1 MPVVP
6 TVSGRQVQSRG
17 VQSAGLQTFS
27 QPGIGDAF
35 VRAGT
40 EAIDV
45 FGQAKQRANIA
56 LAQEASLNLSQI
68 SSDLLNNPETGLL
81 NLKGKNAIGKGH
93 EYTQQFDAQVEQLA
107 MSLPD
112 EQARNAFMQQAQ
124 QQRIQ
129 FTTQAGRHEI
139 GQINAYEEGQFQATL
154 LNNGKNAA
162 ALYGDNAA
170 YVLANK
176 QTFQQIEDYG
186 IAHGWSDEQIQAKK
200 IEFKE
205 KVADAALSQWSAN
218 NATAFIQSNGEL
230 SDTAAG
236 ARRAVADSDSSER
249 ARGIRNNNPGN
260 LEYSKTNPWVGQTG
274 DDGRF
279 AKFETPEHGIRALG
293 RNLMSYQR
301 QGIDTVSEI
310 INRWAPPTDKNDTM
324 SYIKAVCEQLGVS
337 ADEPL
342 DASNPDTLKALCAA
356 IIHHENGSQPY
367 SDQQLTAGVSAAL
380 GLSTIPTNTKRYT
393 GNAAFDAASPEAQ
406 ASFMRQADQLRRQQ
420 QAEYK
425 TMIDSQVRDATAA
438 YMRGV
443 EFPNPPG
450 EADFIAAYGVREG
463 NLRYAAGTNI
473 AFGMAQRGLTAKTLR
488 DGGYSEMANQYDVL
502 DRQAIAIDAVLGV
515 AFGGVGRFIN
525 SRGEST
531 NAPNFSP
538 VDVDAAL
545 AANAAHHAEIDIA
558 PGVPI
563 NVLSR
568 NSHIQALRKA
578 MSDVSQGRP
587 VDVAS
592 IVESASFSEIP
603 GRKSLLSQAVNEA
616 LSSVDDGVTARAIE
630 NRLLEEQA
638 AQLLPR
644 GDRQVYQSEIAN
656 SQRIIENL
664 TKQRA
669 QILAE
674 EPTGS
679 GKALSRARSDK
690 QARLRD
696 IDQRIRQA
704 QERLEFSR
712 NALAPHEPG
721 GQFFEARA
729 ELARRQQAESELNAQ
744 AVSFYKTAEVRTPDE
759 VAPFEPDKILQQAEQ
774 KMMADQAGDIDLRIA
789 EDSLL
794 ESPDMIITVL
804 DDDGNPQS
812 RSAREV
818 LDEANRESEQAIQD
832 SSLFDVA
839 VACFLRG

>member
-1 MPVVP
+1 MSYFGLNPVNQNQQLDEAASNPAGFNSDVGFFDNAVGAALSGLYSGLVAKP
-6 TVSGRQVQSRG
+6 DQLLWAGMDKIVSPIAQFVNENTSLNDTSVSYIAEQRKLAEQQVKRLTPDAATTG
-17 VQSAGLQTFS
+17 TAGQVLYGLFDM
-27 QPGIGDAF
+27 G
-35 VRAGT
+35 
-40 EAIDV
+40 
-45 FGQAKQRANIA
+45 GQAVIGTTLGGPVGGAAAVTSLQGFSEFERLTAQGVDFRT
-56 LAQEASLNLSQI
+56 AQEAGLVQGITAGAGTLIPMSL
-68 SSDLLNNPETGLL
+68 GLRAGGAL
-81 NLKGKNAIGKGH
+81 AEGVA
-93 EYTQQFDAQVEQLA
+93 AQLA
-107 MSLPD
+107 RTGESSV
-112 EQARNAFMQQAQ
+112 R
-124 QQRIQ
+124 R
-129 FTTQAGRHEI
+129 
-139 GQINAYEEGQFQATL
+139 
-154 LNNGKNAA
+154 AA
-162 ALYGDNAA
+162 ATAVRATPD
-170 YVLANK
+170 
-176 QTFQQIEDYG
+176 
-186 IAHGWSDEQIQAKK
+186 IA
-200 IEFKE
+200 
-205 KVADAALSQWSAN
+205 
-218 NATAFIQSNGEL
+218 
-230 SDTAAG
+230 
-236 ARRAVADSDSSER
+236 
-249 ARGIRNNNPGN
+249 
-260 LEYSKTNPWVGQTG
+260 
-274 DDGRF
+274 
-279 AKFETPEHGIRALG
+279 
-293 RNLMSYQR
+293 
-301 QGIDTVSEI
+301 
-310 INRWAPPTDKNDTM
+310 
-324 SYIKAVCEQLGVS
+324 
-337 ADEPL
+337 
-342 DASNPDTLKALCAA
+342 
-356 IIHHENGSQPY
+356 
-367 SDQQLTAGVSAAL
+367 
-380 GLSTIPTNTKRYT
+380 
-393 GNAAFDAASPEAQ
+393 
-406 ASFMRQADQLRRQQ
+406 
-420 QAEYK
+420 
-425 TMIDSQVRDATAA
+425 
-438 YMRGV
+438 
-443 EFPNPPG
+443 
-450 EADFIAAYGVREG
+450 
-463 NLRYAAGTNI
+463 YAAGTNI

-525 SRGEST
+525 SRGEATST
-531 NAPNFSP
+531 PNFSP

-545 AANAAHHAEIDIA
+545 AANAAHHAEIDIS

-603 GRKSLLSQAVNEA
+603 GRKSLLFQAVNEA

-664 TKQRA
+664 TEQRA

-774 KMMADQAGDIDLRIA
+774 KMMADQAEDIDLRIA

>member
-1 MPVVP
+1 MSYFGLNPVNQNQQLDEAASNPAGFNSDVGFFDNAVGAALSGLYSGLVAKP
-6 TVSGRQVQSRG
+6 DQLLWAGMDKIVSPIAQFVNENTSLNDTSVSYIAEQRKLAEQQVKRLTPDAATTG
-17 VQSAGLQTFS
+17 TAGQVLYGLFDM
-27 QPGIGDAF
+27 G
-35 VRAGT
+35 
-40 EAIDV
+40 
-45 FGQAKQRANIA
+45 GQAVVGTTLGGPVGGAAAVTSLQGFSEFERLTAQGVDFRV
-56 LAQEASLNLSQI
+56 AQEAGLVQGITAGAGTLIPMSL
-68 SSDLLNNPETGLL
+68 GLRAGGAL
-81 NLKGKNAIGKGH
+81 AEGVA
-93 EYTQQFDAQVEQLA
+93 AQLA
-107 MSLPD
+107 RTGESSV
-112 EQARNAFMQQAQ
+112 R
-124 QQRIQ
+124 R
-129 FTTQAGRHEI
+129 
-139 GQINAYEEGQFQATL
+139 
-154 LNNGKNAA
+154 AA
-162 ALYGDNAA
+162 ATAVRATPD
-170 YVLANK
+170 
-176 QTFQQIEDYG
+176 
-186 IAHGWSDEQIQAKK
+186 IA
-200 IEFKE
+200 
-205 KVADAALSQWSAN
+205 
-218 NATAFIQSNGEL
+218 
-230 SDTAAG
+230 
-236 ARRAVADSDSSER
+236 
-249 ARGIRNNNPGN
+249 
-260 LEYSKTNPWVGQTG
+260 
-274 DDGRF
+274 
-279 AKFETPEHGIRALG
+279 
-293 RNLMSYQR
+293 
-301 QGIDTVSEI
+301 
-310 INRWAPPTDKNDTM
+310 
-324 SYIKAVCEQLGVS
+324 
-337 ADEPL
+337 
-342 DASNPDTLKALCAA
+342 
-356 IIHHENGSQPY
+356 
-367 SDQQLTAGVSAAL
+367 
-380 GLSTIPTNTKRYT
+380 
-393 GNAAFDAASPEAQ
+393 
-406 ASFMRQADQLRRQQ
+406 
-420 QAEYK
+420 
-425 TMIDSQVRDATAA
+425 
-438 YMRGV
+438 
-443 EFPNPPG
+443 
-450 EADFIAAYGVREG
+450 
-463 NLRYAAGTNI
+463 YAAGTNI

-488 DGGYSEMANQYDVL
+488 DGGYSEIANQYDVL

-538 VDVDAAL
+538 VDIDAAL

-664 TKQRA
+664 TEQRA

-674 EPTGS
+674 DPTGS

-759 VAPFEPDKILQQAEQ
+759 VAPFEHGKILQQTEQ
-774 KMMADQAGDIDLRIA
+774 KMMADPAGDIDLRIA

>member
-1 MPVVP
+1 MSYFGLNPVNQNQQLDEAASNPAGFNSDVGFFDNAVGAALSGLYSGLVAKP
-6 TVSGRQVQSRG
+6 DQLLWAGMDKIVSPIAQFVNENTSLNDTSVSYIAEQRKLAEQQVKRLTPDAATTGTAGQVLYGLFDMGAQAVVGTMLGGPVGGAAAVTSLQGFSEFERLTAQG
-17 VQSAGLQTFS
+17 VDFRT
-27 QPGIGDAF
+27 
-35 VRAGT
+35 
-40 EAIDV
+40 
-45 FGQAKQRANIA
+45 
-56 LAQEASLNLSQI
+56 AQEAGLVQGITAGAGTLIPMSL
-68 SSDLLNNPETGLL
+68 GLRAGGAL
-81 NLKGKNAIGKGH
+81 AEGVSA
-93 EYTQQFDAQVEQLA
+93 QLA
-107 MSLPD
+107 
-112 EQARNAFMQQAQ
+112 R
-124 QQRIQ
+124 
-129 FTTQAGRHEI
+129 T
-139 GQINAYEEGQFQATL
+139 
-154 LNNGKNAA
+154 
-162 ALYGDNAA
+162 
-170 YVLANK
+170 
-176 QTFQQIEDYG
+176 
-186 IAHGWSDEQIQAKK
+186 
-200 IEFKE
+200 
-205 KVADAALSQWSAN
+205 
-218 NATAFIQSNGEL
+218 GE
-230 SDTAAG
+230 SSV
-236 ARRAVADSDSSER
+236 RRAVATAVR
-249 ARGIRNNNPGN
+249 A
-260 LEYSKTNPWVGQTG
+260 
-274 DDGRF
+274 
-279 AKFETPEHGIRALG
+279 TP
-293 RNLMSYQR
+293 
-301 QGIDTVSEI
+301 D
-310 INRWAPPTDKNDTM
+310 
-324 SYIKAVCEQLGVS
+324 
-337 ADEPL
+337 
-342 DASNPDTLKALCAA
+342 
-356 IIHHENGSQPY
+356 
-367 SDQQLTAGVSAAL
+367 
-380 GLSTIPTNTKRYT
+380 
-393 GNAAFDAASPEAQ
+393 
-406 ASFMRQADQLRRQQ
+406 
-420 QAEYK
+420 
-425 TMIDSQVRDATAA
+425 
-438 YMRGV
+438 
-443 EFPNPPG
+443 
-450 EADFIAAYGVREG
+450 IA
-463 NLRYAAGTNI
+463 YAAGTNI

-531 NAPNFSP
+531 SAPNFSP
-538 VDVDAAL
+538 VDIDAAL

-603 GRKSLLSQAVNEA
+603 GRKNLLSQAVNDA
-616 LSSVDDGVTARAIE
+616 LSSVDDGVTSRAIE

-656 SQRIIENL
+656 SQRIIDNL
-664 TKQRA
+664 TEQRA

-759 VAPFEPDKILQQAEQ
+759 VAPFEPGKILQQTEQ
-774 KMMADQAGDIDLRIA
+774 KMMADPAGDIDLRIA

>member
-1 MPVVP
+1 MSYFGLNPVNQNQQLDEAASNPAGFNSDVGFFDNAVGAALSGLYSGLVAKP
-6 TVSGRQVQSRG
+6 DQLLWAGMDKIVSPIAQFVNENTSLNDTSVSYIAEQRKLAEQQVKRLTPDAATTG
-17 VQSAGLQTFS
+17 TAGQVLYGLFDM
-27 QPGIGDAF
+27 G
-35 VRAGT
+35 
-40 EAIDV
+40 
-45 FGQAKQRANIA
+45 GQAVVGTTLGGPVGGAAAVTSLQGFSEFERLTAQGVDFRT
-56 LAQEASLNLSQI
+56 AQEAGLVQGITAGAGTLIPISL
-68 SSDLLNNPETGLL
+68 GLRAGGAL
-81 NLKGKNAIGKGH
+81 AEGVA
-93 EYTQQFDAQVEQLA
+93 AQLA
-107 MSLPD
+107 RTGESSV
-112 EQARNAFMQQAQ
+112 R
-124 QQRIQ
+124 R
-129 FTTQAGRHEI
+129 
-139 GQINAYEEGQFQATL
+139 
-154 LNNGKNAA
+154 AA
-162 ALYGDNAA
+162 ATAVRATPD
-170 YVLANK
+170 
-176 QTFQQIEDYG
+176 
-186 IAHGWSDEQIQAKK
+186 IA
-200 IEFKE
+200 
-205 KVADAALSQWSAN
+205 
-218 NATAFIQSNGEL
+218 
-230 SDTAAG
+230 
-236 ARRAVADSDSSER
+236 
-249 ARGIRNNNPGN
+249 
-260 LEYSKTNPWVGQTG
+260 
-274 DDGRF
+274 
-279 AKFETPEHGIRALG
+279 
-293 RNLMSYQR
+293 
-301 QGIDTVSEI
+301 
-310 INRWAPPTDKNDTM
+310 
-324 SYIKAVCEQLGVS
+324 
-337 ADEPL
+337 
-342 DASNPDTLKALCAA
+342 
-356 IIHHENGSQPY
+356 
-367 SDQQLTAGVSAAL
+367 
-380 GLSTIPTNTKRYT
+380 
-393 GNAAFDAASPEAQ
+393 
-406 ASFMRQADQLRRQQ
+406 
-420 QAEYK
+420 
-425 TMIDSQVRDATAA
+425 
-438 YMRGV
+438 
-443 EFPNPPG
+443 
-450 EADFIAAYGVREG
+450 
-463 NLRYAAGTNI
+463 YAAGTNI

-538 VDVDAAL
+538 VDIDAAL

-664 TKQRA
+664 TEQRA

-774 KMMADQAGDIDLRIA
+774 KMMSDQAGDIDLRIA

-818 LDEANRESEQAIQD
+818 LDEANRESVQAIQD

>member
-1 MPVVP
+1 MSYFGLNPVNQNQQLDEAASNPAGFNSDVGFFDNAVGAALSGLYSGLVAKP
-6 TVSGRQVQSRG
+6 DQLLWAGMDKIVSPIAQFINENTSLNDTSVSYIAEQRKLAEQQVKRLTPDAATTG
-17 VQSAGLQTFS
+17 TAGQVLYGLFDM
-27 QPGIGDAF
+27 G
-35 VRAGT
+35 
-40 EAIDV
+40 
-45 FGQAKQRANIA
+45 GQAVVGTTFGGPVGGAAAVTSLQGFSEFERLTAQGVDFRT
-56 LAQEASLNLSQI
+56 AQEAGLVQGITAGAGTLIPMSL
-68 SSDLLNNPETGLL
+68 GLRAGGAL
-81 NLKGKNAIGKGH
+81 AEGVA
-93 EYTQQFDAQVEQLA
+93 AQLA
-107 MSLPD
+107 
-112 EQARNAFMQQAQ
+112 R
-124 QQRIQ
+124 
-129 FTTQAGRHEI
+129 AGESSVRR
-139 GQINAYEEGQFQATL
+139 
-154 LNNGKNAA
+154 AA
-162 ALYGDNAA
+162 ATAVRATPD
-170 YVLANK
+170 
-176 QTFQQIEDYG
+176 
-186 IAHGWSDEQIQAKK
+186 IA
-200 IEFKE
+200 
-205 KVADAALSQWSAN
+205 
-218 NATAFIQSNGEL
+218 
-230 SDTAAG
+230 
-236 ARRAVADSDSSER
+236 
-249 ARGIRNNNPGN
+249 
-260 LEYSKTNPWVGQTG
+260 
-274 DDGRF
+274 
-279 AKFETPEHGIRALG
+279 
-293 RNLMSYQR
+293 
-301 QGIDTVSEI
+301 
-310 INRWAPPTDKNDTM
+310 
-324 SYIKAVCEQLGVS
+324 
-337 ADEPL
+337 
-342 DASNPDTLKALCAA
+342 
-356 IIHHENGSQPY
+356 
-367 SDQQLTAGVSAAL
+367 
-380 GLSTIPTNTKRYT
+380 
-393 GNAAFDAASPEAQ
+393 
-406 ASFMRQADQLRRQQ
+406 
-420 QAEYK
+420 
-425 TMIDSQVRDATAA
+425 
-438 YMRGV
+438 
-443 EFPNPPG
+443 
-450 EADFIAAYGVREG
+450 
-463 NLRYAAGTNI
+463 YAAGTNI

-538 VDVDAAL
+538 VDIDAAL

-664 TKQRA
+664 TEQRA

-674 EPTGS
+674 ESTGS

-690 QARLRD
+690 QAILRD

-774 KMMADQAGDIDLRIA
+774 KMMSDQAGDIDLRIA

>member
-1 MPVVP
+1 AKPDQLLWAGMDKI
-6 TVSGRQVQSRG
+6 VSPIAQFINENTSLNDTSVSYIAEQRKLAEQQVKRLTPDAATTG
-17 VQSAGLQTFS
+17 TAGQVLYGLFDM
-27 QPGIGDAF
+27 G
-35 VRAGT
+35 
-40 EAIDV
+40 
-45 FGQAKQRANIA
+45 GQAVVGTTLGGPVGGAAAVTSLQGFSEFERLTAQGVDFRT
-56 LAQEASLNLSQI
+56 AQEAGLVQGITAGAGTLIPMSL
-68 SSDLLNNPETGLL
+68 GLRAGGAL
-81 NLKGKNAIGKGH
+81 AEGVA
-93 EYTQQFDAQVEQLA
+93 AQLA
-107 MSLPD
+107 RTGESSV
-112 EQARNAFMQQAQ
+112 R
-124 QQRIQ
+124 R
-129 FTTQAGRHEI
+129 
-139 GQINAYEEGQFQATL
+139 
-154 LNNGKNAA
+154 AA
-162 ALYGDNAA
+162 ATAVRATPD
-170 YVLANK
+170 
-176 QTFQQIEDYG
+176 
-186 IAHGWSDEQIQAKK
+186 IA
-200 IEFKE
+200 
-205 KVADAALSQWSAN
+205 
-218 NATAFIQSNGEL
+218 
-230 SDTAAG
+230 
-236 ARRAVADSDSSER
+236 
-249 ARGIRNNNPGN
+249 
-260 LEYSKTNPWVGQTG
+260 
-274 DDGRF
+274 
-279 AKFETPEHGIRALG
+279 
-293 RNLMSYQR
+293 
-301 QGIDTVSEI
+301 
-310 INRWAPPTDKNDTM
+310 
-324 SYIKAVCEQLGVS
+324 
-337 ADEPL
+337 
-342 DASNPDTLKALCAA
+342 
-356 IIHHENGSQPY
+356 
-367 SDQQLTAGVSAAL
+367 
-380 GLSTIPTNTKRYT
+380 
-393 GNAAFDAASPEAQ
+393 
-406 ASFMRQADQLRRQQ
+406 
-420 QAEYK
+420 
-425 TMIDSQVRDATAA
+425 
-438 YMRGV
+438 
-443 EFPNPPG
+443 
-450 EADFIAAYGVREG
+450 
-463 NLRYAAGTNI
+463 YAAGTNI

-538 VDVDAAL
+538 VDIDAAL

-664 TKQRA
+664 TEQRA

-774 KMMADQAGDIDLRIA
+774 KMMSDPAGDIDLRIA

>member
-1 MPVVP
+1 MSYFGLNPVNQNQQLDEAASNPAGFNSDVGFFDNAVGAALSGLYSGLVAKP
-6 TVSGRQVQSRG
+6 DQLLWAGMDKIVSPIAQFVNENTSLNDTSVSYIAEQRKLAEQQVKRLTPDAATTG
-17 VQSAGLQTFS
+17 TAGQVLYGLFDM
-27 QPGIGDAF
+27 G
-35 VRAGT
+35 
-40 EAIDV
+40 
-45 FGQAKQRANIA
+45 GQAVVGTTLGGPVGGAAAVTSLQGFSEFERLTAQGVDFRA
-56 LAQEASLNLSQI
+56 AQEAGLVQGITAGAGTLIPMSL
-68 SSDLLNNPETGLL
+68 GLRAGGAL
-81 NLKGKNAIGKGH
+81 AEGVA
-93 EYTQQFDAQVEQLA
+93 AQLA
-107 MSLPD
+107 RTGESSV
-112 EQARNAFMQQAQ
+112 R
-124 QQRIQ
+124 R
-129 FTTQAGRHEI
+129 
-139 GQINAYEEGQFQATL
+139 
-154 LNNGKNAA
+154 AA
-162 ALYGDNAA
+162 ATAVRATPD
-170 YVLANK
+170 
-176 QTFQQIEDYG
+176 
-186 IAHGWSDEQIQAKK
+186 IA
-200 IEFKE
+200 
-205 KVADAALSQWSAN
+205 
-218 NATAFIQSNGEL
+218 
-230 SDTAAG
+230 
-236 ARRAVADSDSSER
+236 
-249 ARGIRNNNPGN
+249 
-260 LEYSKTNPWVGQTG
+260 
-274 DDGRF
+274 
-279 AKFETPEHGIRALG
+279 
-293 RNLMSYQR
+293 
-301 QGIDTVSEI
+301 
-310 INRWAPPTDKNDTM
+310 
-324 SYIKAVCEQLGVS
+324 
-337 ADEPL
+337 
-342 DASNPDTLKALCAA
+342 
-356 IIHHENGSQPY
+356 
-367 SDQQLTAGVSAAL
+367 
-380 GLSTIPTNTKRYT
+380 
-393 GNAAFDAASPEAQ
+393 
-406 ASFMRQADQLRRQQ
+406 
-420 QAEYK
+420 
-425 TMIDSQVRDATAA
+425 
-438 YMRGV
+438 
-443 EFPNPPG
+443 
-450 EADFIAAYGVREG
+450 
-463 NLRYAAGTNI
+463 YAAGTNI

-515 AFGGVGRFIN
+515 AFGGVGRFMN

-531 NAPNFSP
+531 SAPNFSP

-630 NRLLEEQA
+630 NRLLEEHA

-664 TKQRA
+664 TEQRA

-690 QARLRD
+690 QVRLRD

-744 AVSFYKTAEVRTPDE
+744 AVSFYKTAEVSTPDE
-759 VAPFEPDKILQQAEQ
+759 VAPFEPGKILQQAEQ
-774 KMMADQAGDIDLRIA
+774 KMMADPAGDIDLRIA

>member
-1 MPVVP
+1 MSYFGLNPVNQNQQLDEAASNPAGFNSDVGFFDNAVGAALSGLYSGLVAKP
-6 TVSGRQVQSRG
+6 DQLLWAGMDKIVSPIAQFVNENTSLNDTSVSYIAEQRKLAEQQVKRLTPDAATTG
-17 VQSAGLQTFS
+17 TAGQVLYGLFDM
-27 QPGIGDAF
+27 G
-35 VRAGT
+35 
-40 EAIDV
+40 
-45 FGQAKQRANIA
+45 GQAVVGTTLGGPVGGAAAVTSLQGFSEFERLTAQGVDFRT
-56 LAQEASLNLSQI
+56 AQEAGLVQGITAGAGTLIPMSL
-68 SSDLLNNPETGLL
+68 GLRAGGAL
-81 NLKGKNAIGKGH
+81 AEGVA
-93 EYTQQFDAQVEQLA
+93 AQLA
-107 MSLPD
+107 RTGESSV
-112 EQARNAFMQQAQ
+112 R
-124 QQRIQ
+124 R
-129 FTTQAGRHEI
+129 
-139 GQINAYEEGQFQATL
+139 
-154 LNNGKNAA
+154 AA
-162 ALYGDNAA
+162 ATAVRATPD
-170 YVLANK
+170 
-176 QTFQQIEDYG
+176 
-186 IAHGWSDEQIQAKK
+186 IA
-200 IEFKE
+200 
-205 KVADAALSQWSAN
+205 
-218 NATAFIQSNGEL
+218 
-230 SDTAAG
+230 
-236 ARRAVADSDSSER
+236 
-249 ARGIRNNNPGN
+249 
-260 LEYSKTNPWVGQTG
+260 
-274 DDGRF
+274 
-279 AKFETPEHGIRALG
+279 
-293 RNLMSYQR
+293 
-301 QGIDTVSEI
+301 
-310 INRWAPPTDKNDTM
+310 
-324 SYIKAVCEQLGVS
+324 
-337 ADEPL
+337 
-342 DASNPDTLKALCAA
+342 
-356 IIHHENGSQPY
+356 
-367 SDQQLTAGVSAAL
+367 
-380 GLSTIPTNTKRYT
+380 
-393 GNAAFDAASPEAQ
+393 
-406 ASFMRQADQLRRQQ
+406 
-420 QAEYK
+420 
-425 TMIDSQVRDATAA
+425 
-438 YMRGV
+438 
-443 EFPNPPG
+443 
-450 EADFIAAYGVREG
+450 
-463 NLRYAAGTNI
+463 YAAGTNI

-538 VDVDAAL
+538 VDIDAAL
-545 AANAAHHAEIDIA
+545 AANAAHHAEIDIS

-664 TKQRA
+664 TEQRA

-812 RSAREV
+812 RRAREV

>member
-1 MPVVP
+1 MSYFGLNPVNQNQQLDEAASNPVGFNSDVGFFDNAVGAALSGLYSGLVAKP
-6 TVSGRQVQSRG
+6 DQLLWAGMDKIVSPIAQLVNENTSLNDTSVSYIAEQRKLAEQQVKRLTPDAATTG
-17 VQSAGLQTFS
+17 TAGQVLYGLFDM
-27 QPGIGDAF
+27 G
-35 VRAGT
+35 
-40 EAIDV
+40 
-45 FGQAKQRANIA
+45 GQAVVGTTLGGPVGGAAAVTSLQGFSEFERLTAQGVDFRT
-56 LAQEASLNLSQI
+56 AQEAGLVQGITAGAGTLIPMSL
-68 SSDLLNNPETGLL
+68 GLRAGGAL
-81 NLKGKNAIGKGH
+81 AEGVA
-93 EYTQQFDAQVEQLA
+93 AQLA
-107 MSLPD
+107 RTGESSV
-112 EQARNAFMQQAQ
+112 R
-124 QQRIQ
+124 R
-129 FTTQAGRHEI
+129 
-139 GQINAYEEGQFQATL
+139 
-154 LNNGKNAA
+154 AA
-162 ALYGDNAA
+162 ATAVRATPD
-170 YVLANK
+170 
-176 QTFQQIEDYG
+176 
-186 IAHGWSDEQIQAKK
+186 IA
-200 IEFKE
+200 
-205 KVADAALSQWSAN
+205 
-218 NATAFIQSNGEL
+218 
-230 SDTAAG
+230 
-236 ARRAVADSDSSER
+236 
-249 ARGIRNNNPGN
+249 
-260 LEYSKTNPWVGQTG
+260 
-274 DDGRF
+274 
-279 AKFETPEHGIRALG
+279 
-293 RNLMSYQR
+293 
-301 QGIDTVSEI
+301 
-310 INRWAPPTDKNDTM
+310 
-324 SYIKAVCEQLGVS
+324 
-337 ADEPL
+337 
-342 DASNPDTLKALCAA
+342 
-356 IIHHENGSQPY
+356 
-367 SDQQLTAGVSAAL
+367 
-380 GLSTIPTNTKRYT
+380 
-393 GNAAFDAASPEAQ
+393 
-406 ASFMRQADQLRRQQ
+406 
-420 QAEYK
+420 
-425 TMIDSQVRDATAA
+425 
-438 YMRGV
+438 
-443 EFPNPPG
+443 
-450 EADFIAAYGVREG
+450 
-463 NLRYAAGTNI
+463 YAAGTNI

-538 VDVDAAL
+538 VDIDAAL

-638 AQLLPR
+638 AQLLSR
-644 GDRQVYQSEIAN
+644 GDRKVYQSEIAN

-664 TKQRA
+664 TEQRA

-744 AVSFYKTAEVRTPDE
+744 AVSFYKTAEVRTPEE
-759 VAPFEPDKILQQAEQ
+759 VAPFEPGKILQQTEQ
-774 KMMADQAGDIDLRIA
+774 KMMADPAGDIDLRIA

>member
-1 MPVVP
+1 MSYFGLNPVNQNQQLDEAASNPAGFNSDVGFFDNAVGAALSGLYSGLVAKLDQLLWAGMDKI
-6 TVSGRQVQSRG
+6 VSPIAQFVNENTSLNDTSVSYIAEQRKLAEQQVKRLTPDAATTG
-17 VQSAGLQTFS
+17 TAGQVLYGLFDM
-27 QPGIGDAF
+27 G
-35 VRAGT
+35 
-40 EAIDV
+40 
-45 FGQAKQRANIA
+45 GQAVVGTTLGGPVGGAAAVTSLQGFSEFERLTAQGVDFRT
-56 LAQEASLNLSQI
+56 AQEAGLVQGITAGAGTLIPMSL
-68 SSDLLNNPETGLL
+68 GLRAGGAL
-81 NLKGKNAIGKGH
+81 AEGVA
-93 EYTQQFDAQVEQLA
+93 AQLA
-107 MSLPD
+107 RTGESSV
-112 EQARNAFMQQAQ
+112 R
-124 QQRIQ
+124 R
-129 FTTQAGRHEI
+129 
-139 GQINAYEEGQFQATL
+139 
-154 LNNGKNAA
+154 AA
-162 ALYGDNAA
+162 ATAVRATPD
-170 YVLANK
+170 
-176 QTFQQIEDYG
+176 
-186 IAHGWSDEQIQAKK
+186 IA
-200 IEFKE
+200 
-205 KVADAALSQWSAN
+205 
-218 NATAFIQSNGEL
+218 
-230 SDTAAG
+230 
-236 ARRAVADSDSSER
+236 
-249 ARGIRNNNPGN
+249 
-260 LEYSKTNPWVGQTG
+260 
-274 DDGRF
+274 
-279 AKFETPEHGIRALG
+279 
-293 RNLMSYQR
+293 
-301 QGIDTVSEI
+301 
-310 INRWAPPTDKNDTM
+310 
-324 SYIKAVCEQLGVS
+324 
-337 ADEPL
+337 
-342 DASNPDTLKALCAA
+342 
-356 IIHHENGSQPY
+356 
-367 SDQQLTAGVSAAL
+367 
-380 GLSTIPTNTKRYT
+380 
-393 GNAAFDAASPEAQ
+393 
-406 ASFMRQADQLRRQQ
+406 
-420 QAEYK
+420 
-425 TMIDSQVRDATAA
+425 
-438 YMRGV
+438 
-443 EFPNPPG
+443 
-450 EADFIAAYGVREG
+450 
-463 NLRYAAGTNI
+463 YAAGTNI

-538 VDVDAAL
+538 VDIDAAL

-638 AQLLPR
+638 EQLLPR

-664 TKQRA
+664 TEQRA

-690 QARLRD
+690 QVRLRD

-744 AVSFYKTAEVRTPDE
+744 AVSFYKTAEVSTPDE
-759 VAPFEPDKILQQAEQ
+759 VAPFEPGKILQQAEQ
-774 KMMADQAGDIDLRIA
+774 KMMADPAGDIDLRIA

>member
-1 MPVVP
+1 MSYFGLNPVNQNQQLDEAASNPAGFNSDVGFFDNAVGAALSGLYSGLVAKP
-6 TVSGRQVQSRG
+6 DQLLWAGMDKIVSPIAQFVNENTSLNDTSVSYIAEQRKLAEQQVKRLTPDAATTG
-17 VQSAGLQTFS
+17 TAGQVLYGLFDM
-27 QPGIGDAF
+27 G
-35 VRAGT
+35 
-40 EAIDV
+40 
-45 FGQAKQRANIA
+45 GQAVVGTTLGGPVGGAAAVTSLQGFSEFERLTAQGVDFRT
-56 LAQEASLNLSQI
+56 AQEAGLVQGITAGAGTLIPMSL
-68 SSDLLNNPETGLL
+68 GLRAGGAL
-81 NLKGKNAIGKGH
+81 AEGVA
-93 EYTQQFDAQVEQLA
+93 AQLA
-107 MSLPD
+107 RTGESSV
-112 EQARNAFMQQAQ
+112 R
-124 QQRIQ
+124 R
-129 FTTQAGRHEI
+129 
-139 GQINAYEEGQFQATL
+139 
-154 LNNGKNAA
+154 AA
-162 ALYGDNAA
+162 ATAVRATPD
-170 YVLANK
+170 
-176 QTFQQIEDYG
+176 
-186 IAHGWSDEQIQAKK
+186 IA
-200 IEFKE
+200 
-205 KVADAALSQWSAN
+205 
-218 NATAFIQSNGEL
+218 
-230 SDTAAG
+230 
-236 ARRAVADSDSSER
+236 
-249 ARGIRNNNPGN
+249 
-260 LEYSKTNPWVGQTG
+260 
-274 DDGRF
+274 
-279 AKFETPEHGIRALG
+279 
-293 RNLMSYQR
+293 
-301 QGIDTVSEI
+301 
-310 INRWAPPTDKNDTM
+310 
-324 SYIKAVCEQLGVS
+324 
-337 ADEPL
+337 
-342 DASNPDTLKALCAA
+342 
-356 IIHHENGSQPY
+356 
-367 SDQQLTAGVSAAL
+367 
-380 GLSTIPTNTKRYT
+380 
-393 GNAAFDAASPEAQ
+393 
-406 ASFMRQADQLRRQQ
+406 
-420 QAEYK
+420 
-425 TMIDSQVRDATAA
+425 
-438 YMRGV
+438 
-443 EFPNPPG
+443 
-450 EADFIAAYGVREG
+450 
-463 NLRYAAGTNI
+463 YAAGTNI

-531 NAPNFSP
+531 SAPNFSP

-644 GDRQVYQSEIAN
+644 GDRLVYQSEIAN

-664 TKQRA
+664 TEQRA

-729 ELARRQQAESELNAQ
+729 ELARRLQVESELNAQ

>member
-1 MPVVP
+1 MSYFGLNPVNQNQQLDEA
-6 TVSGRQVQSRG
+6 VSNPAGFNSDVGFFDNAVGAALSGLYSGLVAKPDQLLWAGMDKIVSPIAQFVNENTSLNDTSVSYIAEQRKLAEQQVKRLTPDAATTG
-17 VQSAGLQTFS
+17 TAGQVLYGLFDM
-27 QPGIGDAF
+27 G
-35 VRAGT
+35 
-40 EAIDV
+40 
-45 FGQAKQRANIA
+45 GQAVVGTTLGGPVGGAAAVTSLQGFSEFERLTAQGVDFRT
-56 LAQEASLNLSQI
+56 AQEAGLVQGITAGAGTLIPMSL
-68 SSDLLNNPETGLL
+68 GLRAGGAL
-81 NLKGKNAIGKGH
+81 AEGVA
-93 EYTQQFDAQVEQLA
+93 AQLA
-107 MSLPD
+107 RTGESSV
-112 EQARNAFMQQAQ
+112 R
-124 QQRIQ
+124 R
-129 FTTQAGRHEI
+129 
-139 GQINAYEEGQFQATL
+139 
-154 LNNGKNAA
+154 AA
-162 ALYGDNAA
+162 ATAVRAMPD
-170 YVLANK
+170 
-176 QTFQQIEDYG
+176 
-186 IAHGWSDEQIQAKK
+186 IA
-200 IEFKE
+200 
-205 KVADAALSQWSAN
+205 
-218 NATAFIQSNGEL
+218 
-230 SDTAAG
+230 
-236 ARRAVADSDSSER
+236 
-249 ARGIRNNNPGN
+249 
-260 LEYSKTNPWVGQTG
+260 
-274 DDGRF
+274 
-279 AKFETPEHGIRALG
+279 
-293 RNLMSYQR
+293 
-301 QGIDTVSEI
+301 
-310 INRWAPPTDKNDTM
+310 
-324 SYIKAVCEQLGVS
+324 
-337 ADEPL
+337 
-342 DASNPDTLKALCAA
+342 
-356 IIHHENGSQPY
+356 
-367 SDQQLTAGVSAAL
+367 
-380 GLSTIPTNTKRYT
+380 
-393 GNAAFDAASPEAQ
+393 
-406 ASFMRQADQLRRQQ
+406 
-420 QAEYK
+420 
-425 TMIDSQVRDATAA
+425 
-438 YMRGV
+438 
-443 EFPNPPG
+443 
-450 EADFIAAYGVREG
+450 
-463 NLRYAAGTNI
+463 YAAGTNI

-538 VDVDAAL
+538 VDIDAAL

-578 MSDVSQGRP
+578 MSNVSQGRP

-664 TKQRA
+664 TEQRA

-721 GQFFEARA
+721 GQLFEARA

-774 KMMADQAGDIDLRIA
+774 KMMSDKAGDIDLRIA

>member
-1 MPVVP
+1 MSYFGLNPVNQNQQLDEAASNPAGFNSDVGFFDNAVGAALSGLYSGLVAKP
-6 TVSGRQVQSRG
+6 DQLLWAGMDKIVSPIAQFVNENTSLNDTSVSYIAEQRKLAEQQVKRLTPDAATTG
-17 VQSAGLQTFS
+17 TAGQVLYGLFDM
-27 QPGIGDAF
+27 G
-35 VRAGT
+35 
-40 EAIDV
+40 
-45 FGQAKQRANIA
+45 GQAVVGTTLGGPVGGAAAVTSLQGFSEFERLTAQGVDFRT
-56 LAQEASLNLSQI
+56 AQEAGLVQGITAGAGTLIPMSL
-68 SSDLLNNPETGLL
+68 GLRAGGAL
-81 NLKGKNAIGKGH
+81 AEGVA
-93 EYTQQFDAQVEQLA
+93 AQLA
-107 MSLPD
+107 RTGESSV
-112 EQARNAFMQQAQ
+112 R
-124 QQRIQ
+124 R
-129 FTTQAGRHEI
+129 
-139 GQINAYEEGQFQATL
+139 
-154 LNNGKNAA
+154 AA
-162 ALYGDNAA
+162 ATAVRATPD
-170 YVLANK
+170 
-176 QTFQQIEDYG
+176 
-186 IAHGWSDEQIQAKK
+186 IA
-200 IEFKE
+200 
-205 KVADAALSQWSAN
+205 
-218 NATAFIQSNGEL
+218 
-230 SDTAAG
+230 
-236 ARRAVADSDSSER
+236 
-249 ARGIRNNNPGN
+249 
-260 LEYSKTNPWVGQTG
+260 
-274 DDGRF
+274 
-279 AKFETPEHGIRALG
+279 
-293 RNLMSYQR
+293 
-301 QGIDTVSEI
+301 
-310 INRWAPPTDKNDTM
+310 
-324 SYIKAVCEQLGVS
+324 
-337 ADEPL
+337 
-342 DASNPDTLKALCAA
+342 
-356 IIHHENGSQPY
+356 
-367 SDQQLTAGVSAAL
+367 
-380 GLSTIPTNTKRYT
+380 
-393 GNAAFDAASPEAQ
+393 
-406 ASFMRQADQLRRQQ
+406 
-420 QAEYK
+420 
-425 TMIDSQVRDATAA
+425 
-438 YMRGV
+438 
-443 EFPNPPG
+443 
-450 EADFIAAYGVREG
+450 
-463 NLRYAAGTNI
+463 YAAGTNI
-473 AFGMAQRGLTAKTLR
+473 AFGMAQRRLTAKTLR

-538 VDVDAAL
+538 VDIDAAL

-603 GRKSLLSQAVNEA
+603 GRKNLLSQAVNEA

-664 TKQRA
+664 TEQRA

-674 EPTGS
+674 DSAGS

>member
-1 MPVVP
+1 MSYFGLNPVNQNQQLDEAASNPAGFNSDVGFFDNAVGAALSGLYSGLVAKP
-6 TVSGRQVQSRG
+6 DQLLWAGMDKIVSPIAQFINENTSLNDTSVSYIAEQRKLAEQQVKRLTPDAATTG
-17 VQSAGLQTFS
+17 TAGQVLYGLFDM
-27 QPGIGDAF
+27 G
-35 VRAGT
+35 
-40 EAIDV
+40 
-45 FGQAKQRANIA
+45 GQAVVGTTLGGPVGGAAAVTSLQGFSEFERLTAQGVDFRT
-56 LAQEASLNLSQI
+56 AQEAGLVQGITAGAGTLIPMSLGFRAGGALA
-68 SSDLLNNPETGLL
+68 EGV
-81 NLKGKNAIGKGH
+81 A
-93 EYTQQFDAQVEQLA
+93 AQLA
-107 MSLPD
+107 RTGESLV
-112 EQARNAFMQQAQ
+112 R
-124 QQRIQ
+124 R
-129 FTTQAGRHEI
+129 
-139 GQINAYEEGQFQATL
+139 
-154 LNNGKNAA
+154 AA
-162 ALYGDNAA
+162 ATAVRATPD
-170 YVLANK
+170 
-176 QTFQQIEDYG
+176 
-186 IAHGWSDEQIQAKK
+186 IA
-200 IEFKE
+200 
-205 KVADAALSQWSAN
+205 
-218 NATAFIQSNGEL
+218 
-230 SDTAAG
+230 
-236 ARRAVADSDSSER
+236 
-249 ARGIRNNNPGN
+249 
-260 LEYSKTNPWVGQTG
+260 
-274 DDGRF
+274 
-279 AKFETPEHGIRALG
+279 
-293 RNLMSYQR
+293 
-301 QGIDTVSEI
+301 
-310 INRWAPPTDKNDTM
+310 
-324 SYIKAVCEQLGVS
+324 
-337 ADEPL
+337 
-342 DASNPDTLKALCAA
+342 
-356 IIHHENGSQPY
+356 
-367 SDQQLTAGVSAAL
+367 
-380 GLSTIPTNTKRYT
+380 
-393 GNAAFDAASPEAQ
+393 
-406 ASFMRQADQLRRQQ
+406 
-420 QAEYK
+420 
-425 TMIDSQVRDATAA
+425 
-438 YMRGV
+438 
-443 EFPNPPG
+443 
-450 EADFIAAYGVREG
+450 
-463 NLRYAAGTNI
+463 YAAGTNI

-525 SRGEST
+525 SRGEPTS
-531 NAPNFSP
+531 APNFSP
-538 VDVDAAL
+538 VDIDAAL

-592 IVESASFSEIP
+592 IAESASFSEIP

-664 TKQRA
+664 TEQRA

-759 VAPFEPDKILQQAEQ
+759 VAPFEPGKILQQTEQ
-774 KMMADQAGDIDLRIA
+774 KMMADPAGDIDLRIA

>member
-1 MPVVP
+1 MSYFGLNPVNQNQQLDEAASNPAGFNSDVGFFDNAVGAALSGLYSGLVAKP
-6 TVSGRQVQSRG
+6 DQLLWAGMDKIVSPIAQFVNENTSLNDTSVSYIAEQRKLAEQQVKRLTPDAATTG
-17 VQSAGLQTFS
+17 TAGQVLYGLFDM
-27 QPGIGDAF
+27 G
-35 VRAGT
+35 
-40 EAIDV
+40 
-45 FGQAKQRANIA
+45 GQAVIGTTLGGPVGGAAAVTSLQGFSEFERLTAQGVDFRT
-56 LAQEASLNLSQI
+56 AQEAGLVQGITAGAGTLIPMSL
-68 SSDLLNNPETGLL
+68 GLRAGGAL
-81 NLKGKNAIGKGH
+81 AEGVA
-93 EYTQQFDAQVEQLA
+93 AQLA
-107 MSLPD
+107 RTGESSV
-112 EQARNAFMQQAQ
+112 R
-124 QQRIQ
+124 R
-129 FTTQAGRHEI
+129 
-139 GQINAYEEGQFQATL
+139 
-154 LNNGKNAA
+154 AA
-162 ALYGDNAA
+162 ATAVRATPD
-170 YVLANK
+170 
-176 QTFQQIEDYG
+176 
-186 IAHGWSDEQIQAKK
+186 IA
-200 IEFKE
+200 
-205 KVADAALSQWSAN
+205 
-218 NATAFIQSNGEL
+218 
-230 SDTAAG
+230 
-236 ARRAVADSDSSER
+236 
-249 ARGIRNNNPGN
+249 
-260 LEYSKTNPWVGQTG
+260 
-274 DDGRF
+274 
-279 AKFETPEHGIRALG
+279 
-293 RNLMSYQR
+293 
-301 QGIDTVSEI
+301 
-310 INRWAPPTDKNDTM
+310 
-324 SYIKAVCEQLGVS
+324 
-337 ADEPL
+337 
-342 DASNPDTLKALCAA
+342 
-356 IIHHENGSQPY
+356 
-367 SDQQLTAGVSAAL
+367 
-380 GLSTIPTNTKRYT
+380 
-393 GNAAFDAASPEAQ
+393 
-406 ASFMRQADQLRRQQ
+406 
-420 QAEYK
+420 
-425 TMIDSQVRDATAA
+425 
-438 YMRGV
+438 
-443 EFPNPPG
+443 
-450 EADFIAAYGVREG
+450 
-463 NLRYAAGTNI
+463 YAAGTNI

-531 NAPNFSP
+531 SAPNFSP

-664 TKQRA
+664 TEQRA

-774 KMMADQAGDIDLRIA
+774 KMMSDKAGDIDLRIA

>member
-1 MPVVP
+1 MSYFGLNPVNQNQQLDEAASNPAGFNSDVGFFDNAVGAALSGLYSGLVAKP
-6 TVSGRQVQSRG
+6 DQLLWAGMDKIVSPIAQFVNENTSLNDTSVSYIAEQRKLAEQQVKRLTPDAATTG
-17 VQSAGLQTFS
+17 TAGQVLYGLFDM
-27 QPGIGDAF
+27 G
-35 VRAGT
+35 
-40 EAIDV
+40 
-45 FGQAKQRANIA
+45 GQAVVGTTLGGPVGGAAAVTSLQGFSEFERLTAQGVDFRT
-56 LAQEASLNLSQI
+56 AQEAGLVQGITAGAGTLIPMSL
-68 SSDLLNNPETGLL
+68 GLRAGGAL
-81 NLKGKNAIGKGH
+81 AEGVA
-93 EYTQQFDAQVEQLA
+93 AQLA
-107 MSLPD
+107 RTGESSV
-112 EQARNAFMQQAQ
+112 R
-124 QQRIQ
+124 R
-129 FTTQAGRHEI
+129 
-139 GQINAYEEGQFQATL
+139 
-154 LNNGKNAA
+154 AA
-162 ALYGDNAA
+162 ATAVRATPD
-170 YVLANK
+170 
-176 QTFQQIEDYG
+176 
-186 IAHGWSDEQIQAKK
+186 IA
-200 IEFKE
+200 
-205 KVADAALSQWSAN
+205 
-218 NATAFIQSNGEL
+218 
-230 SDTAAG
+230 
-236 ARRAVADSDSSER
+236 
-249 ARGIRNNNPGN
+249 
-260 LEYSKTNPWVGQTG
+260 
-274 DDGRF
+274 
-279 AKFETPEHGIRALG
+279 
-293 RNLMSYQR
+293 
-301 QGIDTVSEI
+301 
-310 INRWAPPTDKNDTM
+310 
-324 SYIKAVCEQLGVS
+324 
-337 ADEPL
+337 
-342 DASNPDTLKALCAA
+342 
-356 IIHHENGSQPY
+356 
-367 SDQQLTAGVSAAL
+367 
-380 GLSTIPTNTKRYT
+380 
-393 GNAAFDAASPEAQ
+393 
-406 ASFMRQADQLRRQQ
+406 
-420 QAEYK
+420 
-425 TMIDSQVRDATAA
+425 
-438 YMRGV
+438 
-443 EFPNPPG
+443 
-450 EADFIAAYGVREG
+450 
-463 NLRYAAGTNI
+463 YAADTNI

-538 VDVDAAL
+538 VDIDAAL

-563 NVLSR
+563 NEISR

-664 TKQRA
+664 TEQRA

-759 VAPFEPDKILQQAEQ
+759 VAPFEPGKILQQAEQ
-774 KMMADQAGDIDLRIA
+774 KMMADQAGGIDLRIA

>member
-1 MPVVP
+1 MSYFGLNPVNQNQQLDEAASNPAGFNSDVGFFDNAVGAALSGLYSGLVAKP
-6 TVSGRQVQSRG
+6 DQLLWAGMDKIVSPIAQFVNENTSFNDTSVSYIAEQRKLAEQQVKRLTPDAATTG
-17 VQSAGLQTFS
+17 TAGQVLYGLFDM
-27 QPGIGDAF
+27 G
-35 VRAGT
+35 
-40 EAIDV
+40 
-45 FGQAKQRANIA
+45 GQAVVGTTLGGPVGGAAAVTSLQGFSEFERLTAQGVDFRT
-56 LAQEASLNLSQI
+56 AQEAGLVQGITAGAGTLIPMSL
-68 SSDLLNNPETGLL
+68 GLRAGGAL
-81 NLKGKNAIGKGH
+81 AEGVA
-93 EYTQQFDAQVEQLA
+93 AQLA
-107 MSLPD
+107 RTGESSV
-112 EQARNAFMQQAQ
+112 R
-124 QQRIQ
+124 R
-129 FTTQAGRHEI
+129 
-139 GQINAYEEGQFQATL
+139 
-154 LNNGKNAA
+154 AA
-162 ALYGDNAA
+162 ATAVRATPD
-170 YVLANK
+170 
-176 QTFQQIEDYG
+176 
-186 IAHGWSDEQIQAKK
+186 IA
-200 IEFKE
+200 
-205 KVADAALSQWSAN
+205 
-218 NATAFIQSNGEL
+218 
-230 SDTAAG
+230 
-236 ARRAVADSDSSER
+236 
-249 ARGIRNNNPGN
+249 
-260 LEYSKTNPWVGQTG
+260 
-274 DDGRF
+274 
-279 AKFETPEHGIRALG
+279 
-293 RNLMSYQR
+293 
-301 QGIDTVSEI
+301 
-310 INRWAPPTDKNDTM
+310 
-324 SYIKAVCEQLGVS
+324 
-337 ADEPL
+337 
-342 DASNPDTLKALCAA
+342 
-356 IIHHENGSQPY
+356 
-367 SDQQLTAGVSAAL
+367 
-380 GLSTIPTNTKRYT
+380 
-393 GNAAFDAASPEAQ
+393 
-406 ASFMRQADQLRRQQ
+406 
-420 QAEYK
+420 
-425 TMIDSQVRDATAA
+425 
-438 YMRGV
+438 
-443 EFPNPPG
+443 
-450 EADFIAAYGVREG
+450 
-463 NLRYAAGTNI
+463 YAAGTNI

-545 AANAAHHAEIDIA
+545 AANSAHHAEIDIA

-664 TKQRA
+664 TEQRA

-759 VAPFEPDKILQQAEQ
+759 VAPFEPGKILQQAEQ
-774 KMMADQAGDIDLRIA
+774 KMMADPAGDIDLRIA

-818 LDEANRESEQAIQD
+818 LDEANMESEQAIQD

>member
-1 MPVVP
+1 MSYFGLNPVNQNQQLDEAASNPAGFNSDVGFFDNAVGAALSGLFSGLVAKP
-6 TVSGRQVQSRG
+6 DQLLWAGMDKIVSPIAQFVNENTSLNDTSVSYIAEQRKLAEQQVKRLTPDAATTG
-17 VQSAGLQTFS
+17 TAGQVLYGLFDM
-27 QPGIGDAF
+27 G
-35 VRAGT
+35 
-40 EAIDV
+40 
-45 FGQAKQRANIA
+45 GQAVVGTTLGGPVGGAAAVTSLQGFSEFERLTAQGVDFRA
-56 LAQEASLNLSQI
+56 AQEAGLVQGITAGAGTLIPMSL
-68 SSDLLNNPETGLL
+68 GLRAGGAL
-81 NLKGKNAIGKGH
+81 AEGVA
-93 EYTQQFDAQVEQLA
+93 AQLA
-107 MSLPD
+107 RTGESSV
-112 EQARNAFMQQAQ
+112 R
-124 QQRIQ
+124 R
-129 FTTQAGRHEI
+129 
-139 GQINAYEEGQFQATL
+139 
-154 LNNGKNAA
+154 AA
-162 ALYGDNAA
+162 ATAVRATPD
-170 YVLANK
+170 
-176 QTFQQIEDYG
+176 
-186 IAHGWSDEQIQAKK
+186 IA
-200 IEFKE
+200 
-205 KVADAALSQWSAN
+205 
-218 NATAFIQSNGEL
+218 
-230 SDTAAG
+230 
-236 ARRAVADSDSSER
+236 
-249 ARGIRNNNPGN
+249 
-260 LEYSKTNPWVGQTG
+260 
-274 DDGRF
+274 
-279 AKFETPEHGIRALG
+279 
-293 RNLMSYQR
+293 
-301 QGIDTVSEI
+301 
-310 INRWAPPTDKNDTM
+310 
-324 SYIKAVCEQLGVS
+324 
-337 ADEPL
+337 
-342 DASNPDTLKALCAA
+342 
-356 IIHHENGSQPY
+356 
-367 SDQQLTAGVSAAL
+367 
-380 GLSTIPTNTKRYT
+380 
-393 GNAAFDAASPEAQ
+393 
-406 ASFMRQADQLRRQQ
+406 
-420 QAEYK
+420 
-425 TMIDSQVRDATAA
+425 
-438 YMRGV
+438 
-443 EFPNPPG
+443 
-450 EADFIAAYGVREG
+450 
-463 NLRYAAGTNI
+463 YAAGTNI

-538 VDVDAAL
+538 VDIDAAL

-630 NRLLEEQA
+630 NRLLEEHA

-664 TKQRA
+664 TEQRA

-690 QARLRD
+690 QVRLRD

-759 VAPFEPDKILQQAEQ
+759 VAPFEPSKILQQAEQ
-774 KMMADQAGDIDLRIA
+774 KMMADPAGDIDLRIA

>member
-1 MPVVP
+1 MSYFGLNPVNQNQQLDEAASNPVGFNSDVGFFDNAVGAALSGLYSGLVAKP
-6 TVSGRQVQSRG
+6 DQLLWAGMDKIVSPIAQFVNENTSLNDTSVSYIAEQRKLAEQQVKRLTPDAATTG
-17 VQSAGLQTFS
+17 TAGQVLYGLFDM
-27 QPGIGDAF
+27 G
-35 VRAGT
+35 
-40 EAIDV
+40 
-45 FGQAKQRANIA
+45 GQAVIGTTLGGPVGGAAAVTSLQGFSEFERLTAQGVDFRT
-56 LAQEASLNLSQI
+56 AQEAGLVQGITAGAGTLIPMSL
-68 SSDLLNNPETGLL
+68 GLRAGGAL
-81 NLKGKNAIGKGH
+81 AEGVA
-93 EYTQQFDAQVEQLA
+93 AQLA
-107 MSLPD
+107 RTGESSV
-112 EQARNAFMQQAQ
+112 R
-124 QQRIQ
+124 R
-129 FTTQAGRHEI
+129 
-139 GQINAYEEGQFQATL
+139 
-154 LNNGKNAA
+154 AA
-162 ALYGDNAA
+162 ATAVRATPD
-170 YVLANK
+170 
-176 QTFQQIEDYG
+176 
-186 IAHGWSDEQIQAKK
+186 IA
-200 IEFKE
+200 
-205 KVADAALSQWSAN
+205 
-218 NATAFIQSNGEL
+218 
-230 SDTAAG
+230 
-236 ARRAVADSDSSER
+236 
-249 ARGIRNNNPGN
+249 
-260 LEYSKTNPWVGQTG
+260 
-274 DDGRF
+274 
-279 AKFETPEHGIRALG
+279 
-293 RNLMSYQR
+293 
-301 QGIDTVSEI
+301 
-310 INRWAPPTDKNDTM
+310 
-324 SYIKAVCEQLGVS
+324 
-337 ADEPL
+337 
-342 DASNPDTLKALCAA
+342 
-356 IIHHENGSQPY
+356 
-367 SDQQLTAGVSAAL
+367 
-380 GLSTIPTNTKRYT
+380 
-393 GNAAFDAASPEAQ
+393 
-406 ASFMRQADQLRRQQ
+406 
-420 QAEYK
+420 
-425 TMIDSQVRDATAA
+425 
-438 YMRGV
+438 
-443 EFPNPPG
+443 
-450 EADFIAAYGVREG
+450 
-463 NLRYAAGTNI
+463 YAAGTNI

-525 SRGEST
+525 SRGEATST
-531 NAPNFSP
+531 PNFSP

-545 AANAAHHAEIDIA
+545 AANAAHHAEIDIS

-664 TKQRA
+664 TEQRA

-759 VAPFEPDKILQQAEQ
+759 VAPFEPGKILQQTEQ
-774 KMMADQAGDIDLRIA
+774 KMMADPAGDIDLRIA

-832 SSLFDVA
+832 SGLFDVA

>member
-1 MPVVP
+1 MSYFGLNPVNQNQQLDEAASNPAGFNSDVGFFDNAVGAALSGLYSGLVAKP
-6 TVSGRQVQSRG
+6 DQLLWAGMDKIVSPIAQFVNENTLLNDTSVSYIAEQRKLAEQQVKRMTPDAATTG
-17 VQSAGLQTFS
+17 TAGQVLYGLFDM
-27 QPGIGDAF
+27 G
-35 VRAGT
+35 
-40 EAIDV
+40 
-45 FGQAKQRANIA
+45 GQAVVGTTLGGPVGGAAAVTSLQGFSEFERLTAQGVDFRT
-56 LAQEASLNLSQI
+56 AQEAGLVQGITAGAGTLIPMSL
-68 SSDLLNNPETGLL
+68 GLRAGGAL
-81 NLKGKNAIGKGH
+81 AEGVA
-93 EYTQQFDAQVEQLA
+93 AQLA
-107 MSLPD
+107 RTGESSV
-112 EQARNAFMQQAQ
+112 R
-124 QQRIQ
+124 R
-129 FTTQAGRHEI
+129 
-139 GQINAYEEGQFQATL
+139 
-154 LNNGKNAA
+154 AA
-162 ALYGDNAA
+162 ATAVRATPD
-170 YVLANK
+170 
-176 QTFQQIEDYG
+176 
-186 IAHGWSDEQIQAKK
+186 IA
-200 IEFKE
+200 
-205 KVADAALSQWSAN
+205 
-218 NATAFIQSNGEL
+218 
-230 SDTAAG
+230 
-236 ARRAVADSDSSER
+236 
-249 ARGIRNNNPGN
+249 
-260 LEYSKTNPWVGQTG
+260 
-274 DDGRF
+274 
-279 AKFETPEHGIRALG
+279 
-293 RNLMSYQR
+293 
-301 QGIDTVSEI
+301 
-310 INRWAPPTDKNDTM
+310 
-324 SYIKAVCEQLGVS
+324 
-337 ADEPL
+337 
-342 DASNPDTLKALCAA
+342 
-356 IIHHENGSQPY
+356 
-367 SDQQLTAGVSAAL
+367 
-380 GLSTIPTNTKRYT
+380 
-393 GNAAFDAASPEAQ
+393 
-406 ASFMRQADQLRRQQ
+406 
-420 QAEYK
+420 
-425 TMIDSQVRDATAA
+425 
-438 YMRGV
+438 
-443 EFPNPPG
+443 
-450 EADFIAAYGVREG
+450 
-463 NLRYAAGTNI
+463 YAAGTNI

-488 DGGYSEMANQYDVL
+488 DGGYREIANQYDVL

-538 VDVDAAL
+538 VDIDAAL

-664 TKQRA
+664 TEQRA

-674 EPTGS
+674 DPTGS

-759 VAPFEPDKILQQAEQ
+759 VAPFEPGKILQQTEQ
-774 KMMADQAGDIDLRIA
+774 KMMADPAGDIDLRIA

>member
-1 MPVVP
+1 MSYFGLNPVNQNQQLDEAASNPVGFNSDVGFFDNAVGAALSGLYSGLVAKP
-6 TVSGRQVQSRG
+6 DQLLWAGMDKIVSPIAQFVNENTSLNDTSVSYIAEQRKLAEQQVKRLTPDAATTG
-17 VQSAGLQTFS
+17 TAGQVLYGLFDM
-27 QPGIGDAF
+27 G
-35 VRAGT
+35 
-40 EAIDV
+40 
-45 FGQAKQRANIA
+45 GQAVIGTTLGGPVGGAAAVTSLQGFSEFERLTAQGVDFRT
-56 LAQEASLNLSQI
+56 AQEAGLVQGITAGAGTLIPMSL
-68 SSDLLNNPETGLL
+68 GLRAGGAL
-81 NLKGKNAIGKGH
+81 AEGVA
-93 EYTQQFDAQVEQLA
+93 AQLA
-107 MSLPD
+107 RTGESSV
-112 EQARNAFMQQAQ
+112 R
-124 QQRIQ
+124 R
-129 FTTQAGRHEI
+129 
-139 GQINAYEEGQFQATL
+139 
-154 LNNGKNAA
+154 AA
-162 ALYGDNAA
+162 ATAVRATPD
-170 YVLANK
+170 
-176 QTFQQIEDYG
+176 
-186 IAHGWSDEQIQAKK
+186 IA
-200 IEFKE
+200 
-205 KVADAALSQWSAN
+205 
-218 NATAFIQSNGEL
+218 
-230 SDTAAG
+230 
-236 ARRAVADSDSSER
+236 
-249 ARGIRNNNPGN
+249 
-260 LEYSKTNPWVGQTG
+260 
-274 DDGRF
+274 
-279 AKFETPEHGIRALG
+279 
-293 RNLMSYQR
+293 
-301 QGIDTVSEI
+301 
-310 INRWAPPTDKNDTM
+310 
-324 SYIKAVCEQLGVS
+324 
-337 ADEPL
+337 
-342 DASNPDTLKALCAA
+342 
-356 IIHHENGSQPY
+356 
-367 SDQQLTAGVSAAL
+367 
-380 GLSTIPTNTKRYT
+380 
-393 GNAAFDAASPEAQ
+393 
-406 ASFMRQADQLRRQQ
+406 
-420 QAEYK
+420 
-425 TMIDSQVRDATAA
+425 
-438 YMRGV
+438 
-443 EFPNPPG
+443 
-450 EADFIAAYGVREG
+450 
-463 NLRYAAGTNI
+463 YAAGTNI

-525 SRGEST
+525 SRGEATST
-531 NAPNFSP
+531 PNFSP

-545 AANAAHHAEIDIA
+545 AANAAHHAEIDIS

-638 AQLLPR
+638 AQLLSR

-664 TKQRA
+664 TEQRA

-744 AVSFYKTAEVRTPDE
+744 AVSFYKTAEVRTPEE
-759 VAPFEPDKILQQAEQ
+759 VAPFEPGKILQQTEQ
-774 KMMADQAGDIDLRIA
+774 KMMADPAGDIDLRIA

>member
-1 MPVVP
+1 MSYFGLNPVNQNQQLDEAASNPVGFNSDVGFFDNAVGAALSGLYSGLVAKP
-6 TVSGRQVQSRG
+6 DQLLWAGMDKIVSPIAQLVNENTSLNDTSVSYIAEQRKLAEQQVKRLTPDAATTG
-17 VQSAGLQTFS
+17 TAGQVLYGLFDM
-27 QPGIGDAF
+27 G
-35 VRAGT
+35 
-40 EAIDV
+40 
-45 FGQAKQRANIA
+45 GQAVVGSA
-56 LAQEASLNLSQI
+56 LAGPIGGAAAVTSLQGFSEFERLSAQGVDFRTAQEAGLVQGITAGAGTLIPMSL
-68 SSDLLNNPETGLL
+68 GLRAGGAL
-81 NLKGKNAIGKGH
+81 AEGVA
-93 EYTQQFDAQVEQLA
+93 AQLA
-107 MSLPD
+107 RTGESSV
-112 EQARNAFMQQAQ
+112 R
-124 QQRIQ
+124 R
-129 FTTQAGRHEI
+129 
-139 GQINAYEEGQFQATL
+139 
-154 LNNGKNAA
+154 AA
-162 ALYGDNAA
+162 ATAVRATPD
-170 YVLANK
+170 
-176 QTFQQIEDYG
+176 
-186 IAHGWSDEQIQAKK
+186 IA
-200 IEFKE
+200 
-205 KVADAALSQWSAN
+205 
-218 NATAFIQSNGEL
+218 
-230 SDTAAG
+230 
-236 ARRAVADSDSSER
+236 
-249 ARGIRNNNPGN
+249 
-260 LEYSKTNPWVGQTG
+260 
-274 DDGRF
+274 
-279 AKFETPEHGIRALG
+279 
-293 RNLMSYQR
+293 
-301 QGIDTVSEI
+301 
-310 INRWAPPTDKNDTM
+310 
-324 SYIKAVCEQLGVS
+324 
-337 ADEPL
+337 
-342 DASNPDTLKALCAA
+342 
-356 IIHHENGSQPY
+356 
-367 SDQQLTAGVSAAL
+367 
-380 GLSTIPTNTKRYT
+380 
-393 GNAAFDAASPEAQ
+393 
-406 ASFMRQADQLRRQQ
+406 
-420 QAEYK
+420 
-425 TMIDSQVRDATAA
+425 
-438 YMRGV
+438 
-443 EFPNPPG
+443 
-450 EADFIAAYGVREG
+450 
-463 NLRYAAGTNI
+463 YAAGTNI

-531 NAPNFSP
+531 SAPNFSP
-538 VDVDAAL
+538 VDIDAAL

-563 NVLSR
+563 NALSR

-664 TKQRA
+664 TEQRA

-674 EPTGS
+674 DPTGS

-759 VAPFEPDKILQQAEQ
+759 VAPFEPGKILQQAEQ
-774 KMMADQAGDIDLRIA
+774 KMMADPAGDIDLRIA

>member
-1 MPVVP
+1 MSYFGLNPVNQNQQLDEAASNPAGFNSDVGFFDNAVGAALSGLYSGLVAKP
-6 TVSGRQVQSRG
+6 DQLLWAGMDKIVSPIAQFVNENTSLNDTSVSYIAEQRKLAEQQVKRLTPDAATTG
-17 VQSAGLQTFS
+17 TAGQVLYGLFYM
-27 QPGIGDAF
+27 G
-35 VRAGT
+35 
-40 EAIDV
+40 
-45 FGQAKQRANIA
+45 GQAVVGTTLGGPVGGAAAVTSLQGFSEFERLTAQGVDFRT
-56 LAQEASLNLSQI
+56 AQEAGLVQGITAGAGTLIPMSL
-68 SSDLLNNPETGLL
+68 GLRAGGAL
-81 NLKGKNAIGKGH
+81 AEGVA
-93 EYTQQFDAQVEQLA
+93 AQLA
-107 MSLPD
+107 RTGESSV
-112 EQARNAFMQQAQ
+112 R
-124 QQRIQ
+124 R
-129 FTTQAGRHEI
+129 
-139 GQINAYEEGQFQATL
+139 
-154 LNNGKNAA
+154 AA
-162 ALYGDNAA
+162 ATAVRATPD
-170 YVLANK
+170 
-176 QTFQQIEDYG
+176 
-186 IAHGWSDEQIQAKK
+186 IA
-200 IEFKE
+200 
-205 KVADAALSQWSAN
+205 
-218 NATAFIQSNGEL
+218 
-230 SDTAAG
+230 
-236 ARRAVADSDSSER
+236 
-249 ARGIRNNNPGN
+249 
-260 LEYSKTNPWVGQTG
+260 
-274 DDGRF
+274 
-279 AKFETPEHGIRALG
+279 
-293 RNLMSYQR
+293 
-301 QGIDTVSEI
+301 
-310 INRWAPPTDKNDTM
+310 
-324 SYIKAVCEQLGVS
+324 
-337 ADEPL
+337 
-342 DASNPDTLKALCAA
+342 
-356 IIHHENGSQPY
+356 
-367 SDQQLTAGVSAAL
+367 
-380 GLSTIPTNTKRYT
+380 
-393 GNAAFDAASPEAQ
+393 
-406 ASFMRQADQLRRQQ
+406 
-420 QAEYK
+420 
-425 TMIDSQVRDATAA
+425 
-438 YMRGV
+438 
-443 EFPNPPG
+443 
-450 EADFIAAYGVREG
+450 
-463 NLRYAAGTNI
+463 YAAGTNI

-502 DRQAIAIDAVLGV
+502 DRQVIAIDAVLGV

-531 NAPNFSP
+531 SAPNFSP

-664 TKQRA
+664 TEQRA

-690 QARLRD
+690 QARIRD

-759 VAPFEPDKILQQAEQ
+759 VAPFEPGKILQQTEQ
-774 KMMADQAGDIDLRIA
+774 KMMADPAGDIDLRIA

>member
-1 MPVVP
+1 MSYFGLNPVNQNQQLDEAASNPAGFNSDVGFFDNAVGAALSGLYSGLVVKP
-6 TVSGRQVQSRG
+6 DQLLWAGMDKIVSPIAQLVNENTSLNDTSVSYIAEQRKLAEQQVKRLTPDAATTG
-17 VQSAGLQTFS
+17 TAGQVLYGLFDM
-27 QPGIGDAF
+27 G
-35 VRAGT
+35 
-40 EAIDV
+40 
-45 FGQAKQRANIA
+45 GQAVVGTTLGGPVGGAAAVTSLQGFSEFERLTAQGVDFRT
-56 LAQEASLNLSQI
+56 AQEAGLVQGITAGAGTLIPMSL
-68 SSDLLNNPETGLL
+68 GLRAGGAL
-81 NLKGKNAIGKGH
+81 AEGVA
-93 EYTQQFDAQVEQLA
+93 AQLA
-107 MSLPD
+107 RTGESSV
-112 EQARNAFMQQAQ
+112 R
-124 QQRIQ
+124 R
-129 FTTQAGRHEI
+129 
-139 GQINAYEEGQFQATL
+139 
-154 LNNGKNAA
+154 AA
-162 ALYGDNAA
+162 ATAVRATPD
-170 YVLANK
+170 
-176 QTFQQIEDYG
+176 
-186 IAHGWSDEQIQAKK
+186 IA
-200 IEFKE
+200 
-205 KVADAALSQWSAN
+205 
-218 NATAFIQSNGEL
+218 
-230 SDTAAG
+230 
-236 ARRAVADSDSSER
+236 
-249 ARGIRNNNPGN
+249 
-260 LEYSKTNPWVGQTG
+260 
-274 DDGRF
+274 
-279 AKFETPEHGIRALG
+279 
-293 RNLMSYQR
+293 
-301 QGIDTVSEI
+301 
-310 INRWAPPTDKNDTM
+310 
-324 SYIKAVCEQLGVS
+324 
-337 ADEPL
+337 
-342 DASNPDTLKALCAA
+342 
-356 IIHHENGSQPY
+356 
-367 SDQQLTAGVSAAL
+367 
-380 GLSTIPTNTKRYT
+380 
-393 GNAAFDAASPEAQ
+393 
-406 ASFMRQADQLRRQQ
+406 
-420 QAEYK
+420 
-425 TMIDSQVRDATAA
+425 
-438 YMRGV
+438 
-443 EFPNPPG
+443 
-450 EADFIAAYGVREG
+450 
-463 NLRYAAGTNI
+463 YAAGTNI

-531 NAPNFSP
+531 SAPNFSP
-538 VDVDAAL
+538 VDIDAAL

-638 AQLLPR
+638 AQLLSR

-664 TKQRA
+664 TEQRA

-712 NALAPHEPG
+712 NVLAPHEPG

-759 VAPFEPDKILQQAEQ
+759 VAPFEPGKILQQAEQ
-774 KMMADQAGDIDLRIA
+774 KMMADPAGDIDLRIA

-818 LDEANRESEQAIQD
+818 LDEANMESEQAIQD

>member
-1 MPVVP
+1 MSYFGLNPVNQNQQLDEAASNPAGFNSDVGFFDNAVGAALSGLYSGLVAKP
-6 TVSGRQVQSRG
+6 DQLLWAGMDKIVSPIAQFVNENTSLNDTSVSYIAEQRKLAEQQVKLLTPDAATTG
-17 VQSAGLQTFS
+17 TAGQVLYGLFDM
-27 QPGIGDAF
+27 G
-35 VRAGT
+35 
-40 EAIDV
+40 
-45 FGQAKQRANIA
+45 GQAVVGTTLGGPVGGAAAVTSLQGFSEFELLTAQGVDFRT
-56 LAQEASLNLSQI
+56 AQEAGLVQGITAGAGTLIPMSL
-68 SSDLLNNPETGLL
+68 GLRAGGAL
-81 NLKGKNAIGKGH
+81 AEGVA
-93 EYTQQFDAQVEQLA
+93 AQLA
-107 MSLPD
+107 RTGESSV
-112 EQARNAFMQQAQ
+112 R
-124 QQRIQ
+124 R
-129 FTTQAGRHEI
+129 
-139 GQINAYEEGQFQATL
+139 
-154 LNNGKNAA
+154 AA
-162 ALYGDNAA
+162 ATAVRATPD
-170 YVLANK
+170 
-176 QTFQQIEDYG
+176 
-186 IAHGWSDEQIQAKK
+186 IA
-200 IEFKE
+200 
-205 KVADAALSQWSAN
+205 
-218 NATAFIQSNGEL
+218 
-230 SDTAAG
+230 
-236 ARRAVADSDSSER
+236 
-249 ARGIRNNNPGN
+249 
-260 LEYSKTNPWVGQTG
+260 
-274 DDGRF
+274 
-279 AKFETPEHGIRALG
+279 
-293 RNLMSYQR
+293 
-301 QGIDTVSEI
+301 
-310 INRWAPPTDKNDTM
+310 
-324 SYIKAVCEQLGVS
+324 
-337 ADEPL
+337 
-342 DASNPDTLKALCAA
+342 
-356 IIHHENGSQPY
+356 
-367 SDQQLTAGVSAAL
+367 
-380 GLSTIPTNTKRYT
+380 
-393 GNAAFDAASPEAQ
+393 
-406 ASFMRQADQLRRQQ
+406 
-420 QAEYK
+420 
-425 TMIDSQVRDATAA
+425 
-438 YMRGV
+438 
-443 EFPNPPG
+443 
-450 EADFIAAYGVREG
+450 
-463 NLRYAAGTNI
+463 YAAGTNI

-531 NAPNFSP
+531 SAPNFSP

-616 LSSVDDGVTARAIE
+616 LSTVDDGVTARAIE

-638 AQLLPR
+638 VQLLPR

-656 SQRIIENL
+656 SQRIIDSL
-664 TKQRA
+664 TEQRA

-690 QARLRD
+690 QARIRD

-759 VAPFEPDKILQQAEQ
+759 VAPFEPGKILQQTEQ
-774 KMMADQAGDIDLRIA
+774 KMMADPAGDIDLRIA

>member
-1 MPVVP
+1 MSYFGLNPVNQNQQLDEAASNPAGFNSDVGFFDNAVGAALSGLYSGLVAKP
-6 TVSGRQVQSRG
+6 DQLLWAGMDKIVSPIAQFVNENTSLNDTSVSYIAEQRKLAEQQVKRLTPDAATTG
-17 VQSAGLQTFS
+17 TAGQVLYGLFDM
-27 QPGIGDAF
+27 G
-35 VRAGT
+35 
-40 EAIDV
+40 
-45 FGQAKQRANIA
+45 GQAVVGTTLGGPVGGAAAVTSLQGFSEFERLTAQGVDFRT
-56 LAQEASLNLSQI
+56 AQEAGLVQGITAGAGTLIPMSL
-68 SSDLLNNPETGLL
+68 GLRAGGAL
-81 NLKGKNAIGKGH
+81 AEGVA
-93 EYTQQFDAQVEQLA
+93 AQLA
-107 MSLPD
+107 RTGESSV
-112 EQARNAFMQQAQ
+112 R
-124 QQRIQ
+124 R
-129 FTTQAGRHEI
+129 
-139 GQINAYEEGQFQATL
+139 
-154 LNNGKNAA
+154 AA
-162 ALYGDNAA
+162 ATAVRATPD
-170 YVLANK
+170 
-176 QTFQQIEDYG
+176 
-186 IAHGWSDEQIQAKK
+186 IA
-200 IEFKE
+200 
-205 KVADAALSQWSAN
+205 
-218 NATAFIQSNGEL
+218 
-230 SDTAAG
+230 
-236 ARRAVADSDSSER
+236 
-249 ARGIRNNNPGN
+249 
-260 LEYSKTNPWVGQTG
+260 
-274 DDGRF
+274 
-279 AKFETPEHGIRALG
+279 
-293 RNLMSYQR
+293 
-301 QGIDTVSEI
+301 
-310 INRWAPPTDKNDTM
+310 
-324 SYIKAVCEQLGVS
+324 
-337 ADEPL
+337 
-342 DASNPDTLKALCAA
+342 
-356 IIHHENGSQPY
+356 
-367 SDQQLTAGVSAAL
+367 
-380 GLSTIPTNTKRYT
+380 
-393 GNAAFDAASPEAQ
+393 
-406 ASFMRQADQLRRQQ
+406 
-420 QAEYK
+420 
-425 TMIDSQVRDATAA
+425 
-438 YMRGV
+438 
-443 EFPNPPG
+443 
-450 EADFIAAYGVREG
+450 
-463 NLRYAAGTNI
+463 YAAGTNI

-531 NAPNFSP
+531 SAPNFSP
-538 VDVDAAL
+538 VDIDAAL

-592 IVESASFSEIP
+592 IVDSASFSEIP

-664 TKQRA
+664 TEQRA

-729 ELARRQQAESELNAQ
+729 ELARRQQAESELNTQ

-774 KMMADQAGDIDLRIA
+774 KMMSDQAGDIDLRIA

-818 LDEANRESEQAIQD
+818 LDEANRENEQAIQD

>member
-1 MPVVP
+1 MSYFGLNPVNQNQQLDEAASNPAGFNSDVGFFDNAVGAALSGLYSGLVAKP
-6 TVSGRQVQSRG
+6 DQLLWAGMDKIVSPIAQFVNENTSLNDTSVSYIAEQRKLAEQQVKRLTPDAATTG
-17 VQSAGLQTFS
+17 TAGQVLYGLFDM
-27 QPGIGDAF
+27 G
-35 VRAGT
+35 
-40 EAIDV
+40 
-45 FGQAKQRANIA
+45 GQAVVGTTLGGPVGGAAAVTSLQGFSEFERLTAQGVDFRT
-56 LAQEASLNLSQI
+56 AQEAGLVQGITAGAGTLIPMSL
-68 SSDLLNNPETGLL
+68 GLRAGGAL
-81 NLKGKNAIGKGH
+81 AEGVA
-93 EYTQQFDAQVEQLA
+93 AQLA
-107 MSLPD
+107 QTGESSV
-112 EQARNAFMQQAQ
+112 R
-124 QQRIQ
+124 R
-129 FTTQAGRHEI
+129 
-139 GQINAYEEGQFQATL
+139 
-154 LNNGKNAA
+154 AA
-162 ALYGDNAA
+162 ATAVRATPD
-170 YVLANK
+170 
-176 QTFQQIEDYG
+176 
-186 IAHGWSDEQIQAKK
+186 IA
-200 IEFKE
+200 
-205 KVADAALSQWSAN
+205 
-218 NATAFIQSNGEL
+218 
-230 SDTAAG
+230 
-236 ARRAVADSDSSER
+236 
-249 ARGIRNNNPGN
+249 
-260 LEYSKTNPWVGQTG
+260 
-274 DDGRF
+274 
-279 AKFETPEHGIRALG
+279 
-293 RNLMSYQR
+293 
-301 QGIDTVSEI
+301 
-310 INRWAPPTDKNDTM
+310 
-324 SYIKAVCEQLGVS
+324 
-337 ADEPL
+337 
-342 DASNPDTLKALCAA
+342 
-356 IIHHENGSQPY
+356 
-367 SDQQLTAGVSAAL
+367 
-380 GLSTIPTNTKRYT
+380 
-393 GNAAFDAASPEAQ
+393 
-406 ASFMRQADQLRRQQ
+406 
-420 QAEYK
+420 
-425 TMIDSQVRDATAA
+425 
-438 YMRGV
+438 
-443 EFPNPPG
+443 
-450 EADFIAAYGVREG
+450 
-463 NLRYAAGTNI
+463 YAAGTNI

-531 NAPNFSP
+531 SAPNFSP

-578 MSDVSQGRP
+578 MSDVSQGIP

-644 GDRQVYQSEIAN
+644 GDRHVYQSEIAN

-664 TKQRA
+664 TEQRA

-759 VAPFEPDKILQQAEQ
+759 VAPFEPGKILQQTEQ
-774 KMMADQAGDIDLRIA
+774 KMMADPAGDIDLRIA

>member
-1 MPVVP
+1 MSYFGLNPVNQNQQLDEAASNPAGFNSDVGFFDNAVGAALSGLYSGLVAKP
-6 TVSGRQVQSRG
+6 DQLLWAGMDKIVSPIAQFVNENTSLNDTSVSYIAEQRKLAEQQVKRLTPDAATTG
-17 VQSAGLQTFS
+17 TAGQVLHGLFDM
-27 QPGIGDAF
+27 G
-35 VRAGT
+35 
-40 EAIDV
+40 
-45 FGQAKQRANIA
+45 GQAVVGTTLGGPVGGAVAVTSLQGFSEFERLTAQGVDFRT
-56 LAQEASLNLSQI
+56 AQEAGLVQGITAGAGTLIPMSL
-68 SSDLLNNPETGLL
+68 GLRAGGAL
-81 NLKGKNAIGKGH
+81 AEGVA
-93 EYTQQFDAQVEQLA
+93 AQLA
-107 MSLPD
+107 RTGESSV
-112 EQARNAFMQQAQ
+112 R
-124 QQRIQ
+124 R
-129 FTTQAGRHEI
+129 
-139 GQINAYEEGQFQATL
+139 
-154 LNNGKNAA
+154 AA
-162 ALYGDNAA
+162 ATAVRATPD
-170 YVLANK
+170 
-176 QTFQQIEDYG
+176 
-186 IAHGWSDEQIQAKK
+186 IA
-200 IEFKE
+200 
-205 KVADAALSQWSAN
+205 
-218 NATAFIQSNGEL
+218 
-230 SDTAAG
+230 
-236 ARRAVADSDSSER
+236 
-249 ARGIRNNNPGN
+249 
-260 LEYSKTNPWVGQTG
+260 
-274 DDGRF
+274 
-279 AKFETPEHGIRALG
+279 
-293 RNLMSYQR
+293 
-301 QGIDTVSEI
+301 
-310 INRWAPPTDKNDTM
+310 
-324 SYIKAVCEQLGVS
+324 
-337 ADEPL
+337 
-342 DASNPDTLKALCAA
+342 
-356 IIHHENGSQPY
+356 
-367 SDQQLTAGVSAAL
+367 
-380 GLSTIPTNTKRYT
+380 
-393 GNAAFDAASPEAQ
+393 
-406 ASFMRQADQLRRQQ
+406 
-420 QAEYK
+420 
-425 TMIDSQVRDATAA
+425 
-438 YMRGV
+438 
-443 EFPNPPG
+443 
-450 EADFIAAYGVREG
+450 
-463 NLRYAAGTNI
+463 YAAGTNI

-531 NAPNFSP
+531 SAPNFSP
-538 VDVDAAL
+538 VDIDAAL

-578 MSDVSQGRP
+578 MSDVGQGRP

-664 TKQRA
+664 TEQRA

-774 KMMADQAGDIDLRIA
+774 KIMSDQAGDIDLRIA